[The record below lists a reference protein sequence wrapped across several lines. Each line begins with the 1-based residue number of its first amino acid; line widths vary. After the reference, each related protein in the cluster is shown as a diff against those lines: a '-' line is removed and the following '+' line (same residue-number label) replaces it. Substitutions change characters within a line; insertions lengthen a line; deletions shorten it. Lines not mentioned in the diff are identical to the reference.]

1 MKPFVIYSCVQDD
14 KKAALDAKARLDTLK
29 EDKLKKTAAAKVDMG
44 CVLSWVELFIYP
56 EIEMLS
62 CQN

>member
-29 EDKLKKTAAAKVDMG
+29 DDRLKKAAAAKVDSQSYDLRG
-44 CVLSWVELFIYP
+44 RYGLLS
-56 EIEMLS
+56 
-62 CQN
+62 